1 MEAMDIIK
9 PAFSEWRYPVTLV
22 LKKDGTLQF
31 CIDFQKVNAVTL
43 KDTFP
48 LPTVDDCIKAIVDCE
63 VLQQKLPA
71 CVFSGKCH

>member
-9 PAFSEWRYPVTLV
+9 PASSEWCYPVTLV

-63 VLQQKLPA
+63 VLQQKLTA
-71 CVFSGKCH
+71 CVFSGQCH